1 MGKSKLGETMAEDTD
16 TSGGRPTKI
25 PPEVFAD
32 AVEELGSGTT
42 SEVKD
47 IAEGNTNKTVDDSTA
62 RRRLNKL
69 ANSGEIV
76 KRQSGSSNQWLSYE
90 AFDAVVSDAKFLR
103 EIDDEILTTEEV
115 AEGVGIDRNA
125 ACKRLQEL
133 ADDGEV
139 SSRNEGGGGA
149 TLWATG

>member
-1 MGKSKLGETMAEDTD
+1 MAEDTN

-25 PPEVFAD
+25 PPGAFAD
-32 AVEELGSGTT
+32 AVGELGSGTT

-47 IAEGNTNKTVDDSTA
+47 IAEENTNKTVDDSTA
-62 RRRLNKL
+62 RRRLNQL

-90 AFDAVVSDAKFLR
+90 AFNAVVSDAKFLR
-103 EIDDEILTTEEV
+103 EIDNQILTTEEV
-115 AEGVGIDRNA
+115 AERVGVDRNA
-125 ACKRLQEL
+125 ACKRLQKL
-133 ADDGEV
+133 AEDGEV
-139 SSRNEGGGGA
+139 SSRNEGGDGA